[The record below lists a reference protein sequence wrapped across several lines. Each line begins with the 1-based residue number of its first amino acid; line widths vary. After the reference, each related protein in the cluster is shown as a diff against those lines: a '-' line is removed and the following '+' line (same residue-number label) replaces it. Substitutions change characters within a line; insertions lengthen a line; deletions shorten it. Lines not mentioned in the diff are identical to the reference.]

1 MLRGSLSLLV
11 TPFTL
16 ISPAGLTGIKE
27 EAMTM
32 LPRYNPLNIRRV
44 VGCTLLSSV
53 CLFFVLTTRHTIAH
67 EEDTNRVFNNPTNSS
82 LINLSADNT
91 LVSAVNPD
99 DDCVWVLLTDSNT
112 VLAKINVGNKPQ
124 TIELDPNNR
133 YHSCGECR
141 RQHGN

>member
-16 ISPAGLTGIKE
+16 ISPASLTGIKE
-27 EAMTM
+27 EARTM

-67 EEDTNRVFNNPTNSS
+67 EEDTNWVFNNPTNSS

-99 DDCVWVLLTDSNT
+99 DDSVSVLLTDSNT
-112 VLAKINVGNKPQ
+112 VLAKINVGNQPQ
-124 TIELDPNNR
+124 SIALDPNNR